1 MNRTMVVGIVALLAL
16 IALGAMTAIRGGPQ
30 ESPDQA
36 PVAPASPVADQ
47 DQDLLL
53 GPRTRGSASAPIMIY
68 EVSDFQCPY
77 CRDFWKETLPALERE
92 YVQPGKVRLVFIN
105 FPITAIHQNASA
117 AHELAMCAAEQ
128 NLFWPVHDLL
138 FAHQERWAGLADP
151 AGVFRALADSA
162 RVDPTALNGCYSAGK
177 ARAMVQA
184 ETQASFQAGVK
195 STPSFIVN
203 GALLAGHA
211 PINDWRPILDSIYAV
226 VTKR

>member
-36 PVAPASPVADQ
+36 PVAPASPVAEQ
-47 DQDLLL
+47 DQDLQL
-53 GPRTRGSASAPIMIY
+53 GPRTRGSASAPITIY

-77 CRDFWKETLPALERE
+77 CKAFWKETLPALERE
-92 YVQPGKVRLVFIN
+92 YIQPGKARIVFIN
-105 FPITAIHQNASA
+105 FPITATHKNAA
-117 AHELAMCAAEQ
+117 PAHELAMCAAEQ

-138 FAHQERWAGLADP
+138 FAHQERWASLADP
-151 AGVFRALADSA
+151 AGVFLTLADSA
-162 RVDPTALNGCYSAGK
+162 RLDRAALTACYSAGK
-177 ARAMVQA
+177 ARALIEA
-184 ETQASFQAGVK
+184 ELQASFQAGVN

-211 PINDWRPILDSIYAV
+211 PIGDWRPILDSIYASI
-226 VTKR
+226 TPR